1 MISFR
6 QLLVIAL
13 VIGLI
18 WLFHQLRQRL
28 RQPPARPDETPA
40 TASFQDTVRCSR
52 CGVHLIRSE
61 ARGNERHGYV
71 CGDRDCVEQQR
82 RSKSSTT

>member
-28 RQPPARPDETPA
+28 RQPSRPDEPPVA
-40 TASFQDTVRCSR
+40 TFQDTVRCSR

-61 ARGNERHGYV
+61 ARGDKRRGYV
-71 CGDRDCVEQQR
+71 CRDRDCIEQQR
-82 RSKSSTT
+82 RSGGSTA